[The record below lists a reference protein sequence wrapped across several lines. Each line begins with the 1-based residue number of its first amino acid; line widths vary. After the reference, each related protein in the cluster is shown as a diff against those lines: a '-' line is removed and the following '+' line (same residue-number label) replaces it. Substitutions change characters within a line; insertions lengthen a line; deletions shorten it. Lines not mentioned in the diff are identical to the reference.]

1 MRLEAPRGR
10 KLILTALRWARG
22 ANVADASLVEEMT
35 STEFARA
42 VKRNPLVVLPVGA
55 LEEHGPHLPLS
66 ADIVQPLALARAL
79 AKKRGALVLPPLW
92 YGYCSSTRPFPGTV
106 SLEVDTLRRVAR
118 DLVADIYRNGVRKLL
133 VLSGHAGSGHMA
145 ALREGAKEVAGRH
158 DDYRIAVLT
167 DYDFA
172 YELLGK
178 DGIPARDGHA
188 GFVETSRVL
197 AFSPRLVKGHGRVK
211 PDWPTY
217 NRFEILGKPE
227 KKWKTGVQGDPRRA
241 SSVAGRKVNA
251 HVERRTLE
259 LVDEVFAD

>member
-1 MRLEAPRGR
+1 MQVGE
-10 KLILTALRWARG
+10 LTSA
-22 ANVADASLVEEMT
+22 
-35 STEFARA
+35 EFARA
-42 VKRNPLVVLPVGA
+42 RRRNPLFILPVGA

-66 ADIVQPLALARAL
+66 ADILQPMALARAI
-79 AKKRGALVLPPLW
+79 AKKRRALIMPPLW

-133 VLSGHAGSGHMA
+133 ILSGHAGSGHMA
-145 ALREGAKEVAGRH
+145 ALREGAKEVASRH
-158 DDYRIAVLT
+158 HDYRIAVLT

-197 AFSPRLVKGHGRVK
+197 ALAPRLVKGHSRVK
-211 PDWPTY
+211 PDWPTF
-217 NRFEILGKPE
+217 NRFEILGAPE
-227 KKWKTGVQGDPRRA
+227 KKWKTGVQGDPRKA
-241 SSVAGRKVNA
+241 SAAAGRKVNA
-251 HVERRTLE
+251 YVERRVLE
-259 LVDEVFAD
+259 LVDDLFGD